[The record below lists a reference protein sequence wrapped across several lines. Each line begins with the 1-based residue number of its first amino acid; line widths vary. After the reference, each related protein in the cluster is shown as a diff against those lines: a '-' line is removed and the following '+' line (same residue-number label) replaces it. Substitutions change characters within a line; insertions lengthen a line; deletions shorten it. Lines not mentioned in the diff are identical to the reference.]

1 VEYPGNIGSGY
12 CNGGVYNTEEC
23 GFDGG
28 DCEEFNTLYPNCT
41 VDNPGWIGNEYCN
54 KLAPYDTFECGF
66 DGGDC
71 LA

>member
-1 VEYPGNIGSGY
+1 MIGDGT

-28 DCEEFNTLYPNCT
+28 DCLDFNNRYPNCT
-41 VDNPGWIGNEYCN
+41 VDVPYFIGDGTCN
-54 KLAPYDTFECGF
+54 GGMYNTEECGF

-71 LA
+71 DYFNEA